1 MESSTPAST
10 QSRSDRT
17 LEWPA
22 ADFSRVPY
30 DVFTDPQIY
39 RQEMDRLFR
48 GAVWNYLGMECEIPE
63 WGDFQTTWI
72 GETQI
77 VVTRAKDGS
86 VHAFEN
92 SCAHRGARI
101 VDQVRGNAKRHTC
114 PYHLWT
120 YNLAGDL
127 TGVPLEKGHN
137 GKGGMPPCFDKKDH
151 GLRTLRVATR
161 GGLIFGTYSDATE
174 ALDDFIGPHSLT
186 QIERLLVQRKPKV
199 IGYLR
204 QKIPGNWKLYNEN
217 VRDPYHGSLLHLFQ
231 VSFGIQTPAMQGGIK
246 LDKDGKN
253 TWNHSI
259 MNDEDNADLGKL
271 GEAYADTGKLMPDL
285 KMHDPSLLK
294 IPLDLGDNYK
304 TTILSM
310 FPTLIVAQV
319 DNTYAIRHL
328 RPKGPDAVELHI
340 TYLGFEGDT
349 PEQLHNR
356 LLAVNLIGPAG
367 YISLEDGEALRLVQ
381 EGAKARLGDH
391 SVLEMGGVGEI
402 QDTDY
407 LSQEISIRGFW
418 KHYHRVM
425 GFPPAGNATL
435 AKEPA

>member
-1 MESSTPAST
+1 MSEATANSLPPT
-10 QSRSDRT
+10 
-17 LEWPA
+17 WPS

-30 DVFTDPQIY
+30 EVFTDPGIY
-39 RQEMDRLFR
+39 RREMEQLFR
-48 GAVWNYLGMECEIPE
+48 GPVWHYLGMDCEIPE
-63 WGDFQTTWI
+63 WGDFLTNWI
-72 GETQI
+72 GDVQ
-77 VVTRAKDGS
+77 VVLTRDKEGN

-101 VDQVRGNAKRHTC
+101 VDAVRGNAKRHTC

-120 YNLAGDL
+120 YSLAGDL
-127 TGVPLEKGHN
+127 VGVPLQRGHN

-151 GLRTLRVATR
+151 GLRVLRCANY
-161 GGLIFGTYSDATE
+161 GGLNFATWSDETE
-174 ALDDFIGPHSLT
+174 ALEEFLGPHTIS
-186 QIERLLVQRKPKV
+186 QIDRLLIQRKPKV

-217 VRDPYHGSLLHLFQ
+217 VRDPYHASLLHMFQ
-231 VSFGIQTPAMQGGIK
+231 VSFGIQTPSMAGGIK
-246 LDKDGKN
+246 LDRDAKN

-259 MNDEDNADLGKL
+259 LGDDDMVGLAD
-271 GEAYADTGKLMPDL
+271 AYADTDKLNPELRMN
-285 KMHDPSLLK
+285 DPSMLN
-294 IPLDLGDNYK
+294 IPLDLQDNYK
-304 TTILSM
+304 TTLLSV
-310 FPTLIVAQV
+310 FPTLVVAQV

-367 YISLEDGEALRLVQ
+367 YISMEDGEALRLVQ
-381 EGAKARLGDH
+381 EGVRSREGEH
-391 SVLEMGGVGEI
+391 SVLEMGGLGPP

-418 KHYHRVM
+418 SYYHQLM
-425 GFPPAGNATL
+425 GLRGSWVEGTGTGEAG
-435 AKEPA
+435 